1 MGRSQTGS
9 TDLFTLTMRQ
19 QSLGNPFRFVVA
31 LLLGCACMVLPYRTA
46 WSQTQNVSTRLVAG
60 YLLHAQQLHGN
71 LMMVTLCRDS
81 AHVDFDD
88 VNISRLREM
97 FPADSIRGYIPC
109 LVRVSPIVKSATQVT
124 VELREMRALSDSAV
138 VTAIIRRGFFTWRE
152 DAILRRA
159 ADGAWDLKAI
169 NVRGFGRGEPPR
181 RRPTRQATDTLLSND
196 QILLSFREPV
206 RLR

>member
-1 MGRSQTGS
+1 MRRRS
-9 TDLFTLTMRQ
+9 RR
-19 QSLGNPFRFVVA
+19 NPFRMVA
-31 LLLGCACMVLPYRTA
+31 TLMIGWACTVLPYRMA
-46 WSQTQNVSTRLVAG
+46 SPQSPNVSTRLVVG

-81 AHVDFDD
+81 AHVDFHD
-88 VNISRLREM
+88 VNISFLRQM

-109 LVRVSPIVKSATQVT
+109 LVRVSPIIKSATQVT
-124 VELREMRALSDSAV
+124 VELREMRELSDSAV
-138 VTAIIRRGFFTWRE
+138 VTAIIRSGFYTWRE
-152 DAILRRA
+152 DATLRRA

-169 NVRGFGRGEPPR
+169 NVSGFGRGEPPR

-196 QILLSFREPV
+196 QILPSFREPV